1 MEFTSTEVADIEQG
15 LDQSRPEGWIRVRQ
29 REEDGLSRFGLV
41 AAWRVD
47 MPKTKHLHP
56 LINHVFVGIDATFPL
71 SDPVVVAPQGVA
83 AGAPY
88 WPHIEPTGKM
98 CLRRLRHSSPAAT
111 RVLSSLQDALTVLE
125 MPKDDRDA
133 EHRREF
139 LAYWSQLGRLA
150 PMPYL
155 AVMSGDRRSRDIVYS
170 GNAPR
175 GVVFAEDAASLSE
188 WLVRT
193 GRQAPKVAYTTRLV
207 WLDEPLL
214 PDAFPKTGR
223 DVISL
228 ACERSFEPHV
238 RPGSVLPVLLGCEI
252 AGAPVYACVEIEGV
266 SAKNAAK
273 GFRPSKPMPQA
284 LVASS
289 FLGRLAVRR
298 SVARADYGWVH
309 GRGRSPDVE
318 RLRAKRVAIV
328 GCGALGGF
336 LARSLAQSGVGSLL
350 LIDSEELVPSN
361 VGRHVLGV
369 EAVGL
374 WKSSAMAK
382 RLEAD
387 FPHAVGFDAW
397 TVRIDAA
404 KAEQHAEL
412 ASCDLVI
419 AAGINLE
426 GELAI
431 DRWRQ
436 GTAEPPPLVWTWIEE
451 FAAAGHAVG
460 FIDNANLA
468 SSLDPDGNFMMRLT
482 TDWPADQAHAV
493 EAGCGVAYQPYSAS
507 DMVGTINVAHR
518 LSLDILLGK
527 ASGNTV
533 RSWLGDRE
541 AAVSRGAGIDDAFD
555 RSFSEIS
562 RGWRW

>member
-1 MEFTSTEVADIEQG
+1 MDFTSTEVTEIEKG
-15 LDQSRPEGWIRVRQ
+15 LEQSRPNAWRRIRHS
-29 REEDGLSRFGLV
+29 EEQWLSRFGLV

-47 MPKTKHLHP
+47 MPKTQHLHP
-56 LINHVFVGIDATFPL
+56 LINHVFVGIDAVFPL
-71 SDPVVVAPQGVA
+71 SDPIVVAPQGVK
-83 AGAPY
+83 AGVPY

-98 CLRRLRHSSPAAT
+98 CLGRLRYSSPVAT
-111 RVLSSLQDALTVLE
+111 RVLSSLQDALAVLE

-139 LAYWSQLGRLA
+139 LSYWSQLGRLA
-150 PMPYL
+150 RMPYL
-155 AVMSGDRRSRDIVYS
+155 AVMGGDRRSRDIVYS
-170 GNAPR
+170 GDAQR
-175 GVVFAEDAASLSE
+175 GVVFAEDAASLNQ
-188 WLVRT
+188 WLMRT
-193 GRQAPKVAYTTRLV
+193 GRQAPKFAPITKLI

-223 DVISL
+223 DVVSL
-228 ACERSFEPHV
+228 AGDQSVDPYV
-238 RPGSVLPVLLGCEI
+238 RPGAVLPVLLGCEI
-252 AGAPVYACVEIEGV
+252 DGVPVYACVEIEGI

-289 FLGRLAVRR
+289 FLGRPAVRR

-369 EAVGL
+369 EAVGR
-374 WKSSAMAK
+374 WKSFAMAK

-387 FPHAVGFDAW
+387 FPHAVSFDAW
-397 TVRIDAA
+397 TVRIEAA

-419 AAGINLE
+419 AAGIDLE
-426 GELAI
+426 GELTI

-436 GTAEPPPLVWTWIEE
+436 AAADPPPLVWTWIEE

-460 FIDNANLA
+460 LVDGASLA
-468 SSLDPDGNFMMRLT
+468 SSLNLDGDFVMRLT
-482 TDWPADQAHAV
+482 RGWPADQAHAV

-507 DMVGTINVAHR
+507 DMMGTINVAHR

-527 ASGNTV
+527 ASANTV
-533 RSWLGDRE
+533 CSWLGDRE

-562 RGWRW
+562 RDWRW